1 MRNRTTGIT
10 HYIGP
15 AYDSRSLNPDY
26 GWIVLMKEECEY
38 DQDHKERPRQYAD
51 PAKVVL
57 DVGVIGIELR
67 CARRG
72 HESRGFTHLSFIF
85 PGHNISFCF
94 Y

>member
-1 MRNRTTGIT
+1 MRNRTTRIT

-15 AYDSRSLNPDY
+15 AYDSQSPNPDY

-38 DQDHKERPRQYAD
+38 DQYHKERPRQYAD

-57 DVGVIGIELR
+57 DVGVIGIELH

-85 PGHNISFCF
+85 PGHDISFCF